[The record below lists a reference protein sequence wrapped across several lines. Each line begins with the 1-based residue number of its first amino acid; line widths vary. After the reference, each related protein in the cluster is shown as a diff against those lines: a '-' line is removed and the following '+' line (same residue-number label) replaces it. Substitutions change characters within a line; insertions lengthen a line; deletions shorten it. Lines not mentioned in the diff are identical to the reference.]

1 MDGSVLGFPR
11 TYSSEVVS
19 HCKFSRSA
27 VVVLR
32 YLLTF
37 IAVRHKAP
45 IKYCFHCGKRNHA
58 HSKKCNTCGEEL
70 PVKEKPPKR
79 KHESLS
85 MKNYE
90 DTIVNKVRGCREV
103 EICVEPHFSCRLLR

>member
-1 MDGSVLGFPR
+1 MTLWRPQS
-11 TYSSEVVS
+11 
-19 HCKFSRSA
+19 KSA
-27 VVVLR
+27 YNDHLR
-32 YLLTF
+32 YFLDESILIF

-45 IKYCFHCGKRNHA
+45 IKYCLHCGKRNHA

-90 DTIVNKVRGCREV
+90 DTIVNKVRD
-103 EICVEPHFSCRLLR
+103 HA